1 MIYLNVEALKQ
12 LKSDVGSFYSR
23 AVQNVDLKAGQF

>member
-12 LKSDVGSFYSR
+12 LKSDLAGFYTR
-23 AVQNVDLKAGQF
+23 AVGAATAP